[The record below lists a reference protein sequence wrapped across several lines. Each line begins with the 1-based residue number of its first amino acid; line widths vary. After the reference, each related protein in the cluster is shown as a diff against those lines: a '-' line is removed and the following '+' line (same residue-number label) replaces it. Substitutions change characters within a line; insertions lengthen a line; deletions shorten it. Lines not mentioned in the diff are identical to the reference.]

1 VSFILRHRVALISLF
16 VALLVFLAL
25 YWFACTT
32 GPSTFQYE
40 LR

>member
-1 VSFILRHRVALISLF
+1 LNFIRRHRVALISLL

-25 YWFACTT
+25 YWFACST